1 MRLIAAAAAG
11 IALAYFF
18 DPRSGSR
25 RRHTLRDRTRGLMRR
40 TLRRLGRAGRG
51 AVADL
56 EGAARKAAHLREQRK
71 PDLTDETITA
81 KIMSEV
87 FRDPEL
93 PKGDVNVNVERGVAV
108 LRGTV
113 GRLELIDELVSRVR
127 KVQGVREVASLLH
140 VAPSAALQRS

>member
-1 MRLIAAAAAG
+1 MRLIAGAISG

-18 DPRSGSR
+18 DPQSGRR
-25 RRHTLRDRTRGLMRR
+25 RRHVVRDRTLGTIRRVFRR
-40 TLRRLGRAGRG
+40 TARIGRG
-51 AVADL
+51 AVAEA
-56 EGAARKAAHLREQRK
+56 EGLAHKAAHLREEPK
-71 PDLTDETITA
+71 PGLSDETVTA

-93 PKGDVNVNVERGVAV
+93 PKGDVNVNVERGIAV

-113 GRLELIDELVSRVR
+113 RRPELIDELISRVR

-140 VAPSAALQRS
+140 LEGSTEAQRS

>member
-11 IALAYFF
+11 IGLAYFF
-18 DPRSGSR
+18 DPQSGRR
-25 RRHTLRDRTRGLMRR
+25 RRHGLRDRTFGLVRR
-40 TLRRLGRAGRG
+40 AVRRVGRAGRS
-51 AVADL
+51 AIADV

-81 KIMSEV
+81 KILSEV

-93 PKGDVNVNVERGVAV
+93 PKGHVNVNVEGGVAV

-113 GRLELIDELVSRVR
+113 GRLELIDQLVSRVQ

-140 VAPSAALQRS
+140 VEPSAALQRS